1 MLLLLFFVTLMRTA
15 WLSDDASITLRT
27 VLNLLHGYGAT
38 FNIDERVQAY
48 THPLWFLLIS
58 ASTAIL
64 GNVYLSLLLLS
75 VLCSLL
81 CLWLLIRRIDD
92 LSALLFPAL
101 LLLSKA
107 FVDFSTSGLEN
118 PLTHL
123 LLAIA
128 VPFFIREGG
137 PEGRSRRVAFLI
149 SGLLYLSRPDA
160 LLLLLPIV
168 SLTVIRSSTKGK
180 DVSLFLIAPVLWSLL
195 SLFYYG
201 FPFPNTAYAKLST
214 GISRSELYYQGSL
227 YLVDSLTRDP
237 ITLMTILSASV
248 LAWKS
253 GWQMRSLAFGII
265 LHLLYIVAIGGDFMS
280 GRFLTPTL
288 LVSVMILN
296 ERVQSRQERFVFALP
311 LLLLGLM
318 GIRHTILAD
327 PGLHNLS
334 ANQAGIADERAYY
347 FQRFSLAHAHR
358 HQFGQPEWKKG
369 TMQVTLT
376 CGGLGA
382 KGLAEGPSTHIIDV
396 CALADPLL
404 ARLPIMKDDLWR
416 IGHFD
421 RQLPTGYLESI
432 EAGENRLTDAATR
445 EYYDAIRTVTRDPLW
460 NLNRLKTVLRLNLGL
475 VQKPD
480 RSAYRNSAVP
490 MLPGARAV
498 RLLDV
503 LERSGYRET
512 SVDHDAVPFDQVL
525 EIVMPTYIDLHRY
538 ELRLQGEGRYRLE
551 FLGADWKFRDA
562 GMIGAGLTTGEI
574 LDTDEG
580 ARFVKRVRI
589 TALSGRAH
597 ALERFIP
604 R

>member
-1 MLLLLFFVTLMRTA
+1 MLLLLFFVTLVRTA
-15 WLSDDASITLRT
+15 WFSDDALITLRN

-38 FNIDERVQAY
+38 FNIEERVQAY

-64 GNVYLSLLLLS
+64 GNVYFSLLLLS
-75 VLCSLL
+75 VMGSLL

-118 PLTHL
+118 PLTHV

-137 PEGRSRRVAFLI
+137 PEERSRRVAFLV

-180 DVSLFLIAPVLWSLL
+180 DVSLFLIAPVLWTLL

-214 GISRSELYYQGSL
+214 GISRSELFYQGSL
-227 YLVDSLTRDP
+227 YLVDSLSRDP
-237 ITLMTILSASV
+237 ITLMTIPVASV

-280 GRFLTPTL
+280 GRFLTPAL
-288 LVSVMILN
+288 LVSVMILI
-296 ERVQSRQERFVFALP
+296 ELIQSSQERFVLALP
-311 LLLLGLM
+311 LLLLGM
-318 GIRHTILAD
+318 IGIRHTILAD
-327 PGLHNLS
+327 PSLHNLS
-334 ANQAGIADERAYY
+334 WSQAGIADERAYY
-347 FQRFSLAHAHR
+347 FQGSSLVHANR
-358 HQFGQPEWKKG
+358 YQFRQPEWKKA
-369 TMQVTLT
+369 TMRVVLT
-376 CGGLGA
+376 CGGLGRM
-382 KGLAEGPSTHIIDV
+382 GIGEGPSAYIVDP
-396 CALADPLL
+396 CALSDPLL
-404 ARLPIMKDDLWR
+404 ARLPIMKDDPWR
-416 IGHFD
+416 IGHFH

-432 EAGENRLTDAATR
+432 ETGENSLTDAGTR
-445 EYYDAIRTVTRDPLW
+445 EYYDAIRSVTRDPLW

-503 LERSGYRET
+503 LDRTAYRET
-512 SVDHDAVPFDQVL
+512 FIDHNAVPFDQVL
-525 EIVMPTYIDLHRY
+525 EIVLPELIDLHRY
-538 ELRLQGEGRYRLE
+538 EVRLQGQGRYRLE
-551 FLGADWKFRDA
+551 VLGADWRFHDA
-562 GMIGAGLTTGEI
+562 GIIGAGLTMSEI
-574 LDTDEG
+574 PDTSEW
-580 ARFVKRVRI
+580 ARSGRRVRI
-589 TALSGRAH
+589 TALSGSKH
-597 ALERFIP
+597 ALERFRP